1 MIELW
6 LAALEGLAPIAALRV
21 SQWAYPL
28 VNALHILGIG
38 LLLGSILPLDLRL
51 IGLWSAVPVAPLWT
65 VLTRCAATGLL
76 LAVASGVIL
85 FATSASEYA
94 RSPLFLAKMPL
105 VAAGAANALLLR
117 RLAGAALEAMLR
129 TNRVP
134 RPARFAALVSMS
146 LWLSAMLLGRLVA
159 YA

>member
-1 MIELW
+1 MIEAW
-6 LAALEGLAPIAALRV
+6 FATLEGLTPIAALRV

-51 IGLWSAVPVAPLWT
+51 LGLWPAVPIAPLWT
-65 VLTRCAATGLL
+65 VLTRTAAAGLL
-76 LAVASGVIL
+76 LAMASGGVL
-85 FATSASEYA
+85 FAAGASDYA

-105 VAAGAANALLLR
+105 VAAGVVNALALR
-117 RLAGAALEAMLR
+117 WHARAALHGMLN
-129 TNRVP
+129 TGQVP
-134 RPARFAALVSMS
+134 RSARLAALVSIVV
-146 LWLSAMLLGRLVA
+146 WLSAMLLGRLVA

>member
-1 MIELW
+1 MIEAW
-6 LAALEGLAPIAALRV
+6 FATLEGLTPIAALRV

-51 IGLWSAVPVAPLWT
+51 LGLWPAVPIAPLWA
-65 VLTRCAATGLL
+65 VLTRTAAVGLL
-76 LAVASGVIL
+76 LAMASGVVL
-85 FATSASEYA
+85 FAAGASDYA

-105 VAAGAANALLLR
+105 VAAGVVNALLLH
-117 RLAGAALEAMLR
+117 RLAGPALEGMLR
-129 TNRVP
+129 TDRVP
-134 RPARFAALVSMS
+134 RRVRLAALMSMA